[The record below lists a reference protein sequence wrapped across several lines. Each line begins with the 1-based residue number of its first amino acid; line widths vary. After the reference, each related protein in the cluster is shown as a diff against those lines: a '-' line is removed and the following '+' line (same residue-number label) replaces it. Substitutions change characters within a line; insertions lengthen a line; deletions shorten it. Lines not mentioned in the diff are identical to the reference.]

1 MSNKSTIIMRRRGHA
16 LHATA
21 QWEGDMLETFPEGCD
36 LNVAVSRARSLRQ
49 NNTYWGLLGWVI
61 ENGPE
66 WIGGK
71 WPEADHLS
79 DALQIDLGYV
89 RYVGMFGGEVRAFP
103 ESKSFQ
109 EMPQDKF
116 NRYFTAVQGRLTEMC
131 NYDPLPIY
139 LARGRERT
147 AA

>member
-1 MSNKSTIIMRRRGHA
+1 MTKTTIIMRRKGHA
-16 LHATA
+16 LHCAS
-21 QWEGDMLETFPEGCD
+21 QCEGDMIETFPEGCD

-49 NNTYWGLLGWVI
+49 NNTYWGLLKWVI

-66 WIGGK
+66 WIGKK
-71 WPEADHLS
+71 WPDKDHLS

-89 RYVGMFGGEVRAFP
+89 RYVAMVGGEVRAFP

-116 NRYFTAVQGRLTEMC
+116 NAYFEAVQKRLIEMC
-131 NYDPLPIY
+131 KYDPLPLY
-139 LARGRERT
+139 LSRGKDRR